1 MCSREKPE
9 YLSYRT
15 YKLKSSFISFQGKCI
30 LVMYTMSY
38 IQIQIQMIYIYIYIY
53 LYVWIYVCVCM
64 CVYIYIYISSQ
75 PPKRGDGEL
84 RERDRENNTC
94 TLSTSTCLDKYICQY
109 KQVGLIGLKKNCN
122 LPNRESRVG
131 MTAPQSSHQVSEF
144 LLPFA
149 ARSWLLILK

>member
-38 IQIQIQMIYIYIYIY
+38 IQIQIQMVYIYISISISIY
-53 LYVWIYVCVCM
+53 MYVYMYVC
-64 CVYIYIYISSQ
+64 IYIYISSQ

-109 KQVGLIGLKKNCN
+109 KQVGLIGLNKNCN